1 MINKLNEGIFK
12 GLNEYGHAI
21 IITKDGK
28 QKVVSDGR
36 MRGVKN
42 MVLDSL
48 SVKIRMDELL

>member
-1 MINKLNEGIFK
+1 LNEGIFK